1 MNKPIAPCIKCTPE
15 TGRCAEPNCHITCE
29 RYNHFLQLNNEYKDE
44 VLKEKEL
51 DSLNYSLSRRR
62 KKMGG
67 INIRKANE
75 HRRNK

>member
-15 TGRCAEPNCHITCE
+15 TGRCAEPNCHITCK
-29 RYNHFLQLNNEYKDE
+29 RYNDFLKLNKEYHDQL
-44 VLKEKEL
+44 LKEKDI

-67 INIRKANE
+67 ISIRKANE
-75 HRRNK
+75 YRRNR

>member
-1 MNKPIAPCIKCTPE
+1 MNKPIAPCIKCTTE

-29 RYNHFLQLNNEYKDE
+29 RYNGFLKLNKEYHDQL
-44 VLKEKEL
+44 LKEKDI

-67 INIRKANE
+67 INIRKSNE
-75 HRRNK
+75 YRRNR